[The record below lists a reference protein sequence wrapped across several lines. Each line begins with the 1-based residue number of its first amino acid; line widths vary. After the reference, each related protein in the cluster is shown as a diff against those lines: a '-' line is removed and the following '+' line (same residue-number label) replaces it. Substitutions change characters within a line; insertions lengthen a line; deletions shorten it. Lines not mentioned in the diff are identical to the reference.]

1 MKTRVVQPS
10 PGVLRRALLPIY
22 GMDQLLLL
30 IVAGL
35 PLIWLAAQNPRLALF
50 LAVGGYV
57 GAVLS
62 MQRSTASSLLLR
74 GEDEHRVVDMLDASP
89 FLRRTGIGIE
99 WISTKSRL
107 RRWSTDTIRL
117 RRTSAGTLMTGR
129 LIDLQSVAHQLGN

>member
-1 MKTRVVQPS
+1 M
-10 PGVLRRALLPIY
+10 LRRALLPIY
-22 GMDQLLLL
+22 GMDQLVLL

-35 PLIWLAAQNPRLALF
+35 PLIWLATQNPRLALY
-50 LAVGGYV
+50 LGVGGYV

-62 MQRSTASSLLLR
+62 MQRSTPSSLLLR
-74 GEDEHRVVDMLDASP
+74 GEDERRVVDMLDASP
-89 FLRRTGIGIE
+89 FLRRTGNGIE

-107 RRWSTDTIRL
+107 SRWSTDTIRL